1 MSFEANARHVLVVDD
16 EAAMRSALD
25 VSFARRGWKVA
36 SAAGTRDALASMQLR
51 RPDLVI
57 TDVRMP
63 DGDGF
68 AVMNAARK
76 LVPQSAVILLTAFAS
91 VPDAV
96 SAMKSGACEYL
107 VKPVSLEQLL
117 ETADRVCAAA
127 NSLPRQMIGSSPAL
141 RHALDTA
148 QQAAASDA
156 DILIQAESGTGKE
169 LLARMVHSLSARR
182 ECPFIAINCAGIPE
196 SLLESELFGHGRG
209 AFTGAEKTQLGK
221 FQLADTGTLLLDE
234 VGEMPLSLQPKLLR
248 ALQERE
254 FYPLGE
260 ARPVKVNIRVVAT
273 TNRPLATMVSAG
285 TFRSDLYYRLNVI
298 PLSLPPL
305 RERREDIR
313 ELAKHFARTFGT
325 SSADAQLP
333 EPLLSQFERYAWPG
347 NVRELANAVRR
358 TLALRHES
366 ELAGF
371 ANAFSSCSSAAGFVL
386 PDAVSLTG
394 NGDCDR
400 MFPGLH
406 AGTSLQEMERQLL
419 EITLDA
425 THGNR
430 SRAAEMLG
438 VSLRTVRNKIREYNL
453 PPRRQYAQGND

>member
-1 MSFEANARHVLVVDD
+1 
-16 EAAMRSALD
+16 
-25 VSFARRGWKVA
+25 
-36 SAAGTRDALASMQLR
+36 
-51 RPDLVI
+51 
-57 TDVRMP
+57 
-63 DGDGF
+63 
-68 AVMNAARK
+68 MNAARK
-76 LVPQSAVILLTAFAS
+76 LLPQSAVILLTAFAS

-127 NSLPRQMIGSSPAL
+127 NSLPCQMIGSSPAL

-234 VGEMPLSLQPKLLR
+234 IGEMPLSLQPKLLR

-260 ARPVKVNIRVVAT
+260 PRPVKVNIRVIAT
-273 TNRPLATMVSAG
+273 TNRCWHP
-285 TFRSDLYYRLNVI
+285 
-298 PLSLPPL
+298 
-305 RERREDIR
+305 
-313 ELAKHFARTFGT
+313 
-325 SSADAQLP
+325 
-333 EPLLSQFERYAWPG
+333 W
-347 NVRELANAVRR
+347 
-358 TLALRHES
+358 
-366 ELAGF
+366 
-371 ANAFSSCSSAAGFVL
+371 
-386 PDAVSLTG
+386 
-394 NGDCDR
+394 
-400 MFPGLH
+400 
-406 AGTSLQEMERQLL
+406 
-419 EITLDA
+419 
-425 THGNR
+425 
-430 SRAAEMLG
+430 
-438 VSLRTVRNKIREYNL
+438 
-453 PPRRQYAQGND
+453 